1 MISFVSKKSLR
12 SKQKNIESSA
22 NPKKV
27 LVFGITEN
35 PGGVESVIMNYYRH
49 IDREKV
55 QFDFLCNTKDVA
67 YENEIKKLGGK
78 IYRITPRCESK
89 IRFYKD
95 LKKFFSEKSM
105 EYSTIWV
112 NVCSLA
118 NIDYLKYAKKYGI
131 SKRII
136 HAHNSQN
143 MDSFFRGMLHKFDK
157 IVLTKYATDFWSC
170 SDDASKWF
178 YNKKIKSSDKYL
190 IVKNAIDINEF
201 KYNESIRNEYRKNL
215 DLDGKLVIGN
225 VGRFHFQKNQI
236 FLVKVFNELQ
246 KKEKKSVLLLVG
258 DGEDR
263 ENIMNEV
270 KKYQLTDNVIFLG
283 VRNDVQN
290 LMQAMDIFAFTSV
303 FEGLGIVAIEAQVSG
318 LPVIASNKVIPEEVC
333 IDKEIF
339 EFADLDKGEKYWA
352 EKILKLAKKVET
364 RRSKL
369 DLFEEKHYSI
379 EKEVKR
385 VEEKL
390 C

>member
-1 MISFVSKKSLR
+1 M
-12 SKQKNIESSA
+12 
-22 NPKKV
+22 KKV
-27 LVFGITEN
+27 LIFGITQN
-35 PGGVESVIMNYYRH
+35 PGGVESVIMNYYRK
-49 IDREKV
+49 IDRSKI
-55 QFDFLCNTKDVA
+55 QFDFLCNTETVA
-67 YENEIKKLGGK
+67 YEDEILSLGGK
-78 IYRITPRCESK
+78 IYRITARSTNRK
-89 IRFYKD
+89 KYKKD
-95 LKKFFSEKSM
+95 MNNFFVNYAK

-112 NVCSLA
+112 NICSLA

-131 SKRII
+131 EKRII

-143 MDSFFRGMLHKFDK
+143 MDSFLRGMLHRFNK
-157 IVLTKYATDFWSC
+157 ISLRKYATDFWSC
-170 SDDASKWF
+170 SDDSSTWF
-178 YNKKIKSSDKYL
+178 YNKKIKSSDKYF

-201 KYNESIRNEYRKNL
+201 EYNESIRNEYRKKIN
-215 DLDGKLVIGN
+215 LDGKLVIGN
-225 VGRFHFQKNQI
+225 VGRFHFQKNQT

-263 ENIMNEV
+263 KDIISEV
-270 KKYQLTDNVIFLG
+270 EKYQLTDKVIFLG

-290 LMQAMDIFAFTSV
+290 LMQAMDIFVFPSI

-333 IDKEIF
+333 IDKDIF
-339 EFADLDKGEKYWA
+339 EFVDLDKGEQYWA
-352 EKILKLAKKVET
+352 ERILDLAKKVET

-369 DLFEEKHYSI
+369 NLFEEKHYSI
-379 EKEVKR
+379 EKEVKK